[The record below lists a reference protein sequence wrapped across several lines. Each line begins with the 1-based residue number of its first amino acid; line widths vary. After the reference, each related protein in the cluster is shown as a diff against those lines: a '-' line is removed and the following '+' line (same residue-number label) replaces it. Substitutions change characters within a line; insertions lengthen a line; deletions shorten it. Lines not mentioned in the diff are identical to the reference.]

1 MGHKQMLRVSKVEGW
16 LPRSH
21 DAGPGRQ
28 DLRSSGGCVI
38 IRSGGCLPGGY
49 PSVPADGRPG
59 DEAPGQAAA
68 TQDCRRSGG
77 DQSGGSGPPSGRPTL
92 RLHLVMI
99 PPGTRGLPHLH
110 GHETAGYVV
119 SGEAEVWHGTGLI
132 RRSVVR
138 AGDFIYIPPG
148 TPHLAVNRGDVTSI
162 AVVARASQQANGQQA
177 SGQQAAGQQAA
188 GQGADDQEGRAGS
201 VAVELPRHL
210 AGLLIYPVGYG
221 G

>member
-1 MGHKQMLRVSKVEGW
+1 MLRVSKVEGW

-28 DLRSSGGCVI
+28 DLRSSSGYVI
-38 IRSGGCLPGGY
+38 IRSGGSPPGGY
-49 PSVPADGRPG
+49 PHVPADVRPRDKG
-59 DEAPGQAAA
+59 PGQAAA
-68 TQDCRRSGG
+68 TQDCRRSGV
-77 DQSGGSGPPSGRPTL
+77 DQSGGSGPPSGGPAL
-92 RLHLVMI
+92 RLHLVLI

-119 SGEAEVWHGTGLI
+119 SGQAEVWHGTGLI

-162 AVVARASQQANGQQA
+162 AVVARAGQQL
-177 SGQQAAGQQAA
+177 SSPQVS
-188 GQGADDQEGRAGS
+188 GQGADDQEDQAGS